1 MSRIGSKPVP
11 LPEGVK
17 LDINETRLSVKGPKG
32 ELAMDMVPSIGVAV
46 EDSRAVVTRASDE
59 KQDRA
64 YHGMVRALLNN
75 MVVGVSK
82 GFQKDLE
89 IVGIGW
95 RCQMQG
101 KKLVLNLGYSHPIEF
116 EPPQGVE
123 ITTDGPTKIS
133 VKGIDKQAVGQ
144 VAALIRGF
152 RPPEPYKGKGVRYAG
167 ETILR
172 KAGKA
177 GAK

>member
-1 MSRIGSKPVP
+1 MSRIGCKPVP

-17 LDINETRLSVKGPKG
+17 VDIKDQALKVKGPKG
-32 ELAMDMVPSIGVAV
+32 ELAFDVVPSIAV
-46 EDSRAVVTRASDE
+46 DVQDGKIVVNRSTDE

-64 YHGMVRALLNN
+64 FHGMVRSIVNN
-75 MVVGVSK
+75 MVIGVSQ
-82 GFQKDLE
+82 GFQKNLE

-101 KKLVLNLGYSHPIEF
+101 KKLVLNLGYSHPIEY
-116 EPPQGVE
+116 EAPQGVE
-123 ITTDGPTKIS
+123 ITTDGPTKIA

-152 RPPEPYKGKGVRYAG
+152 RPPEPYKGKGVRYSG
-167 ETILR
+167 ETIIR

>member
-1 MSRIGSKPVP
+1 MSRIGSKPVL

-17 LDINETRLSVKGPKG
+17 VDIKDQALSVKGPKG
-32 ELAMDMVPSIGVAV
+32 ELSLDVVPSIGVAV
-46 EDSRAVVTRASDE
+46 EDGKVVVTRSTEE

-64 YHGMVRALLNN
+64 FHGMVRALVNN

-101 KKLVLNLGYSHPIEF
+101 KKLVLNLGYSHPIEY
-116 EPPQGVE
+116 EAPKGVE
-123 ITTDGPTKIS
+123 ISTDGPTKIS

-167 ETILR
+167 ETIIR

>member
-17 LDINETRLSVKGPKG
+17 LDITETRLNVKGPKG
-32 ELAMDMVPSIGVAV
+32 ELSMDMVPAIGVAV

-75 MVVGVSK
+75 MVVGVST

-116 EPPQGVE
+116 EAPQGVE

-133 VKGIDKQAVGQ
+133 IKGIDKQAVGQ
-144 VAALIRGF
+144 VAAVIRGF

>member
-1 MSRIGSKPVP
+1 MSRIGSRPVP

-17 LDINETRLSVKGPKG
+17 VDVSETMLSVKGPKG
-32 ELAMDMVPSIGVAV
+32 ELSMETVPSIEVAV
-46 EDSRAVVTRASDE
+46 EEGRIVVTRNSEE
-59 KQDRA
+59 KRDRA
-64 YHGMVRALLNN
+64 FHGMVRALLNN

-89 IVGIGW
+89 IVGVGW

-101 KKLVLNLGYSHPIEF
+101 NKLVLNLGYSHPVEYV
-116 EPPQGVE
+116 PPQGVE

-167 ETILR
+167 ETIIR

>member
-1 MSRIGSKPVP
+1 MNGQA
-11 LPEGVK
+11 
-17 LDINETRLSVKGPKG
+17 LSVKGPKG
-32 ELAMDMVPSIGVAV
+32 ELSLEVVPSIGVAV
-46 EDSRAVVTRASDE
+46 EDGKIVVTRASEE

-64 YHGMVRALLNN
+64 FHGMVRALVNN
-75 MVVGVSK
+75 MVTGVNT

-101 KKLVLNLGYSHPIEF
+101 KKLVLNLGFSHPIEY
-116 EPPQGVE
+116 EAPTGVE

-152 RPPEPYKGKGVRYAG
+152 RPPEPYKGKGVRYVG
-167 ETILR
+167 ETIIR